1 MKNSFETIQIFSLN
15 WMAAAVVA
23 LALGVATPAWSH
35 HSHAMFDHS
44 KPATVTGTVKE
55 FVFRNPHV
63 YLYVDGKNEKGEV
76 VTYWIEM
83 SNIQNMIKQGI
94 NQNTLK
100 IGDVVTVKMHPLRD
114 GRPGGNYETLTT
126 ADGREFGR
134 EPDTN

>member
-1 MKNSFETIQIFSLN
+1 MKNLKTIAPL
-15 WMAAAVVA
+15 ALT
-23 LALGVATPAWSH
+23 LALGVASPALSH

-63 YLYVDGKNEKGEV
+63 YLYLDVKNDRGEV

-94 NQNTLK
+94 NQSTLK
-100 IGDVVTVKMHPLRD
+100 VGEVVTVRVHPLRD

>member
-1 MKNSFETIQIFSLN
+1 MVFR
-15 WMAAAVVA
+15 VA
-23 LALGVATPAWSH
+23 SPALSH

-44 KPATVTGTVKE
+44 KPAIVTGTVKE

-63 YLYVDGKNEKGEV
+63 YLYLDVKNDRGEV

-94 NQNTLK
+94 NQATLK
-100 IGDVVTVKMHPLRD
+100 VGEVVTVSVHPLRD

-126 ADGREFGR
+126 ADGKVFGR

>member
-1 MKNSFETIQIFSLN
+1 MQNLKWIAPL
-15 WMAAAVVA
+15 AVT
-23 LALGVATPAWSH
+23 LALGVASPTLSH

-63 YLYVDGKNEKGEV
+63 YLYLDVKNDRGEV

-94 NQNTLK
+94 NQATLK
-100 IGDVVTVKMHPLRD
+100 IGEVVTVKVHPLRD
-114 GRPGGNYETLTT
+114 GRPGGNYET
-126 ADGREFGR
+126 
-134 EPDTN
+134 

>member
-1 MKNSFETIQIFSLN
+1 MTKLTWTSLV
-15 WMAAAVVA
+15 AAAIILGISAPA
-23 LALGVATPAWSH
+23 LSH
-35 HSHAMFDHS
+35 HSHAMFDHT
-44 KPATVTGTVKE
+44 KPAVVTGTVKE

-63 YLYVDGKNEKGEV
+63 YLYVDAKNDRGEL

-83 SNIQNMIKQGI
+83 SNLQNMIKQGI

-100 IGDVVTVKMHPLRD
+100 VGDVVTVRIHPLRD

-126 ADGREFGR
+126 ADGRTFGR

>member
-1 MKNSFETIQIFSLN
+1 MQNLKWIAPL
-15 WMAAAVVA
+15 AAT
-23 LALGVATPAWSH
+23 LALGVASPALSH

-63 YLYVDGKNEKGEV
+63 YLYLDVKNDHGEV

-94 NQNTLK
+94 NQGTLK
-100 IGDVVTVKMHPLRD
+100 VGEVVTVRVHPLRD

-126 ADGREFGR
+126 ADGRTFGR

>member
-1 MKNSFETIQIFSLN
+1 MKNLRWIAPL
-15 WMAAAVVA
+15 AAATT
-23 LALGVATPAWSH
+23 LGVASPAWSH

-63 YLYVDGKNEKGEV
+63 YLYLDVKNDRGEV

-94 NQNTLK
+94 NQATLK
-100 IGDVVTVKMHPLRD
+100 VGEVVTVRVHPLRD

-126 ADGREFGR
+126 ADGRVFGR

>member
-15 WMAAAVVA
+15 WMAAAVMA

-83 SNIQNMIKQGI
+83 SSG
-94 NQNTLK
+94 
-100 IGDVVTVKMHPLRD
+100 VVMPAASSTWAALSASGAPL
-114 GRPGGNYETLTT
+114 PS
-126 ADGREFGR
+126 
-134 EPDTN
+134 P

>member
-1 MKNSFETIQIFSLN
+1 MKNLRWIAPL
-15 WMAAAVVA
+15 AAAMT
-23 LALGVATPAWSH
+23 LGVASPALSH

-63 YLYVDGKNEKGEV
+63 YLYLDVKNDRGEV

-94 NQNTLK
+94 NQATLK
-100 IGDVVTVKMHPLRD
+100 VGEVVTVRVHPLRD

-126 ADGREFGR
+126 ADGKVFGR

>member
-1 MKNSFETIQIFSLN
+1 MQNSSHIARSFNLT
-15 WMAAAVVA
+15 WTVPAVAAV
-23 LALGVATPAWSH
+23 ALGVAAPAWSH

-63 YLYVDGKNEKGEV
+63 YLYVDGKNDKGEL

-114 GRPGGNYETLTT
+114 GRPGGNYETLTM
-126 ADGREFGR
+126 ADGKTFGR

>member
-1 MKNSFETIQIFSLN
+1 
-15 WMAAAVVA
+15 MAF
-23 LALGVATPAWSH
+23 GVASPAVSH

-63 YLYVDGKNEKGEV
+63 YLYLDVKNDGGEV
-76 VTYWIEM
+76 VTYWVEM

-94 NQNTLK
+94 NQATLK
-100 IGDVVTVKMHPLRD
+100 VGEVVTVRVHPLRD

-126 ADGREFGR
+126 ADGRVFGR